1 VADVRLEP
9 MTDEQYRA
17 FRAHAEDGYAQQ
29 IAESGSMAW
38 EDAVEKA
45 SQDYSRMLPHGLATP
60 DQFLY
65 AAYDGPAEVG
75 LVWVALET
83 KSDGVHG
90 FVCDVEV
97 HEDFRR
103 RGYGRAIMLA
113 AEQTVRERG
122 ALTMGLNVFGSNIGA
137 RTLYEQL
144 GYNITSVQM
153 RKRL

>member
-1 VADVRLEP
+1 

-17 FRAHAEDGYAQQ
+17 FREHAEDGYAQQ

-45 SQDYSRMLPHGLATP
+45 SQDYQRLLPKGLATP

-75 LVWVALET
+75 ILWVSLET

-90 FVCDVEV
+90 FVADVEV
-97 HEDFRR
+97 HENFRR
-103 RGYGRAIMLA
+103 QGYGRAIMLA
-113 AEQTVRERG
+113 AEDTVRARG
-122 ALTMGLNVFGSNIGA
+122 ALTMGLNVFGTNTSA
-137 RTLYEQL
+137 RSLYEQL
-144 GYNITSVQM
+144 GYETTSAQM

>member
-1 VADVRLEP
+1 

-45 SQDYSRMLPHGLATP
+45 SQDYRGLLPKGLATP
-60 DQFLY
+60 DHFLY

-75 LVWVALET
+75 IVWVSLET

-103 RGYGRAIMLA
+103 QGYGRAIMLA
-113 AEQTVRERG
+113 VEDTVHDRG
-122 ALTMGLNVFGSNIGA
+122 AVTMGLNVFGSNTGA
-137 RTLYEQL
+137 RSLYEQL
-144 GYNITSVQM
+144 GYETTSVQM